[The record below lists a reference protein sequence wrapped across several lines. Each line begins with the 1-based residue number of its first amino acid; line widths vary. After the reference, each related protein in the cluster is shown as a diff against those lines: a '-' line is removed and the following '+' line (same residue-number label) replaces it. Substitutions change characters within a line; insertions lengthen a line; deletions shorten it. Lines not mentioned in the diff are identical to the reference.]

1 MSGRGNTCWKIEN
14 SFSFWSEKKGE
25 GIDYDWGGSIER
37 GGGGGEKKAQRGGW
51 RVSKGERKKLTDATC
66 LKGEVWGRSRRGLSR
81 CVESSWVVGNNKFYA
96 RLSLSFSTFKFN
108 IWIIL
113 NWHFSILLF
122 SLSFFYCT
130 EFPRIIRIVESSV
143 VSSQMLKNR
152 KSVVVATSTFIR
164 NFRKQ
169 HASKEKW
176 ECEV

>member
-1 MSGRGNTCWKIEN
+1 MSLAPLLLPLRLHGTERVKKHSLSLVLENRWIIVVNYCYYYYYSMSERGNTCWKIEN

-66 LKGEVWGRSRRGLSR
+66 LKGGVWGRSRRGLSR

-122 SLSFFYCT
+122 SLFSLLY
-130 EFPRIIRIVESSV
+130 RI
-143 VSSQMLKNR
+143 
-152 KSVVVATSTFIR
+152 ST
-164 NFRKQ
+164 NY
-169 HASKEKW
+169 
-176 ECEV
+176 